1 MMAVAGMHA
10 AKIVNHDV
18 WSKGADDAHHIRED
32 LIAPNFF
39 CLLRSFR
46 EAEIFSAGEKKLY
59 AVAARGGQELL
70 RSNQSK
76 LRTLLGTQ
84 HVLAAFPASERKQGD
99 IGMQAARE
107 VGEHG
112 GGFVVGV
119 RGDVQDAGGDT
130 RTVNGFDGFVEARA
144 GARSGCELREERGCG
159 KKREDGNCES
169 LQY

>member
-18 WSKGADDAHHIRED
+18 WSKGADDAHHIGED
-32 LIAPNFF
+32 LIAPNLFR
-39 CLLRSFR
+39 LLRSFR
-46 EAEIFSAGEKKLY
+46 ETKIFSAGKKKLY
-59 AVAARGGQELL
+59 AVAARGGQQLL

-76 LRTLLGTQ
+76 LRSLFGTQ
-84 HVLAAFPASERKQGD
+84 HVLATFTASEGEQCD
-99 IGMQAARE
+99 IGMQAASE
-107 VGEHG
+107 VGQNG

-144 GARSGCELREERGCG
+144 GARSGCELPEERGCE
-159 KKREDGNCES
+159 KKRR
-169 LQY
+169 